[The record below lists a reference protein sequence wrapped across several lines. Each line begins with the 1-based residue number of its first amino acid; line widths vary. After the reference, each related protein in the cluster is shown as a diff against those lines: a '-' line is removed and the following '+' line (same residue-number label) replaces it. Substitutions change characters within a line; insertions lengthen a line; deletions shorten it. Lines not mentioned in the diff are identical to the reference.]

1 MDFINKKMQ
10 QREGKNYKH
19 MTDKKGTTKN
29 INTFKN

>member
-1 MDFINKKMQ
+1 MDFINQKMQ

-29 INTFKN
+29 NNTFKN